1 MSAFRRA
8 AQAAFER
15 AFARVPGTG
24 AEVERAS
31 IDVALGGVREIVSFT
46 LRGGELSWSCTCA
59 QEACAHAQAAL
70 ALLGGLPARA
80 EVPATRS
87 SQTDLVAVNPDRRT
101 VEPAAPSA
109 EANTAELREVLSDLI
124 TAVVRSGS
132 AGGLSPTVEEALGR
146 LARTARSPL
155 PHGLNRWGGR
165 LKRALTDADN
175 DEVARLLHGAS
186 QLVGDLQAAAPAPA
200 ARSRLLSWLGTPA
213 HDDSA
218 DVMRLTDVSMLE
230 LAREWVPAL
239 ERAGIERRY
248 LLDLQHGEIY
258 CEERAPSA
266 AGASLGPCPRQLT
279 VWLSLVEP
287 CAPPKRARLLQ
298 YAVTPVIEEEAWQS
312 VAQRAQRDFDA
323 VIARYRETLATFAGL
338 CEPVALLA
346 PARFDADAPLPALI
360 DAHGRELQLQCSP
373 SLLAHVRRTLAN
385 ADVLW
390 MAGRLVD
397 RFGLLGFLPL
407 SAAVLRH
414 GRLCYARM

>member
-15 AFARVPGTG
+15 AFARVPGTS

-70 ALLGGLPARA
+70 ALLGGLPARVEA
-80 EVPATRS
+80 PATRS

-124 TAVVRSGS
+124 TAVVRTGT
-132 AGGLSPTVEEALGR
+132 AAGLSPTVDEALSR
-146 LARTARSPL
+146 LARMAPSPM

-165 LKRALTDADN
+165 LKRALSEADN

-186 QLVGDLQAAAPAPA
+186 QLVDDLQAAVPAAA

-213 HDDSA
+213 QDGA
-218 DVMRLTDVSMLE
+218 DVIRLTDVTMLE
-230 LAREWVPAL
+230 IAREWVPAL

-248 LLDLQHGEIY
+248 LLDLQHGELY
-258 CEERAPSA
+258 CEERVPTAT
-266 AGASLGPCPRQLT
+266 GASLGPCPRQLT

-298 YAVTPVIEEEAWQS
+298 YAVTPVIEEESWQA
-312 VAQRAQRDFDA
+312 VAQRAQRDFAA
-323 VIARYRETLATFAGL
+323 VVTRYRETMATFAGL

-346 PARFDADAPLPALI
+346 PARFETDAALPALI
-360 DAHGRELQLQCSP
+360 DAHGRELPLQCSP

-385 ADVLW
+385 AEVLW

-397 RFGLLGFLPL
+397 RLGLLGFLPL